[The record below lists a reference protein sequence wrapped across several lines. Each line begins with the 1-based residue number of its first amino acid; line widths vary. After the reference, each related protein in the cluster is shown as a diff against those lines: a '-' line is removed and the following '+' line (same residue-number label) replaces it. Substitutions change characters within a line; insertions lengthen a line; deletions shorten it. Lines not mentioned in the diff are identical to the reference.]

1 MKADIHPTYKQT
13 KVKCACGAKFE
24 IGSTMDDF
32 DVEICS
38 QCHPFYTGKQKLID
52 TAGRVDKFRARAE
65 AAKKMQDEQL
75 GRDSKKDKKE
85 SVEDKM
91 TRKAQEKEDAKV
103 EEKAKVEAAKKETA
117 KKKAEKLT
125 VKNEEV
131 EEKVDVVEEESEKK

>member
-131 EEKVDVVEEESEKK
+131 ETVNTGSDEELE